1 MLGKK
6 KKYIGMENKTMAT
19 EKKKM
24 GRPPVS
30 RYQFKNEYCEKLITL
45 GRSGGTIA
53 MFCADVGIYKDLFYE
68 WVETYP
74 EFKDA
79 KRLHESFWEA
89 YSDKIGVAA
98 QAGKIK
104 NFNLGVWVWNRKNKL
119 KERDRSD
126 IHTTTNFKPVVVE
139 LNDGRQLEL
148 KMTEERVVSFDQIA
162 PTSESGF

>member
-104 NFNLGVWVWNRKNKL
+104 NFQLGVWVWNRKNKL
-119 KERDRSD
+119 KERDRTEIKHEAYFGD
-126 IHTTTNFKPVVVE
+126 FEDNPE
-139 LNDGRQLEL
+139 RMDEAQLEAIARIL
-148 KMTEERVVSFDQIA
+148 KAKKDNLT
-162 PTSESGF
+162 

>member
-1 MLGKK
+1 MVWQL
-6 KKYIGMENKTMAT
+6 YLYMQEENE
-19 EKKKM
+19 EKKKNKG

-30 RYQFKNEYCEKLITL
+30 RYQFKPEYCEKLAEL
-45 GRSGGTIA
+45 GKTGGTVA

-68 WVETYP
+68 WVEKYP

-79 KRLHESFWEA
+79 KRLHESNWEA

-119 KERDRSD
+119 KERDRHD
-126 IHTTTNFKPVVVE
+126 LVTTQVPTPVIVE
-139 LNDGRQLEL
+139 LPSG
-148 KMTEERVVSFDQIA
+148 DQIA
-162 PTSESGF
+162 LTTKTMSPDENKTP